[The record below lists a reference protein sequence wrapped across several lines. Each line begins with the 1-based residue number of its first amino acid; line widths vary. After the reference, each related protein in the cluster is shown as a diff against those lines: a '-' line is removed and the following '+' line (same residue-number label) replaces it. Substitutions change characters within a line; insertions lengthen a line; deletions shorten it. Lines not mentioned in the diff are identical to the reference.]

1 MLSCQITLGIKV
13 WKIVDELVNELEMKE
28 KKNLTRELHVLVYE
42 TT

>member
-28 KKNLTRELHVLVYE
+28 KQNLTRELHVLVYE